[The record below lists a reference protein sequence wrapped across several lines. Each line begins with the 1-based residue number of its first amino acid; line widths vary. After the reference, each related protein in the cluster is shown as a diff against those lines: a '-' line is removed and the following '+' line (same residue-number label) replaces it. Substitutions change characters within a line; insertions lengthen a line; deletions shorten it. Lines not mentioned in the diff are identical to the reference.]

1 MPKGKVQHLTPALEA
16 AIQTRIRILEETRL
30 RDERAEGQLLALQHV
45 LYLAR
50 TLEA

>member
-1 MPKGKVQHLTPALEA
+1 MAKTTPDHLTHTLEA
-16 AIQTRIRILEETRL
+16 AILTRIRILESTRL
-30 RDERAEGQLLALQHV
+30 RDERAEGELLALKHV